1 MAWKCLLPQ
10 KLLLGRRRIPQPTD
24 LYMYPNTY
32 QLSQNL
38 DVSKG
43 ALWVQSTNPHLAS
56 RRYSRKCPL
65 IDTTPGLEAHACIL
79 HDLPLC
85 NLSRWQGWI
94 YPRGLG
100 ELQKKTR
107 KTNEGNQM
115 CPLRLSAFLIRFKH
129 PSAIRMSQIKSRWS
143 FVAGSWYLLHVSPH
157 VNSGAAGFVEALG
170 EEEVMGPKPERRT
183 GSSCKEFTV

>member
-1 MAWKCLLPQ
+1 METPDPSSP
-10 KLLLGRRRIPQPTD
+10 RTYTSIPT
-24 LYMYPNTY
+24 LTNS
-32 QLSQNL
+32 LKNL
-38 DVSKG
+38 DVPNG
-43 ALWVQSTNPHLAS
+43 ALWAQSTNPHLAS
-56 RRYSRKCPL
+56 RQYSRKSPL
-65 IDTTPGLEAHACIL
+65 TDTTPGPEAHACNL
-79 HDLPLC
+79 RDLPLC
-85 NLSRWQGWI
+85 NLSLWQGWI
-94 YPRGLG
+94 HPRGPG

-129 PSAIRMSQIKSRWS
+129 PSAIRMSQIQSRWS

-170 EEEVMGPKPERRT
+170 EEEEVMGPKPERRT